1 MKKILA
7 LIVLAIAMVSCYE
20 EYLLD
25 YPYTATYFY
34 LQQDVR
40 TFVVGEGM
48 KFKVG
53 VTMGGV
59 SDNTLDRNI
68 SFVIDNSLITAA
80 RLAGMKIASQTYIKN
95 ATASVAALELLPT
108 THYTLSNSTTMVIKA
123 GWYTGTIDVR
133 ADSTA
138 FLNDSVKTIMS
149 TYVLPF
155 RITTAP
161 EIDSILPLKNYNVVG
176 TMFENM
182 LFGNY
187 WHGGAAVVNRASNP
201 NPWQRADTLI
211 KYYTTI
217 PTPENKIWTLTTRGP
232 SLLSCNGYYNALIT
246 AGANHM
252 NLVLKGTNII
262 VSDGT
267 TAVQTFAP
275 YGESAFNN
283 NKLLQNR
290 KIFLNYQFT
299 DAVSGFIYQCTDTL
313 TYRNR
318 IRDGINEWFDENPSH
333 YTK

>member
-7 LIVLAIAMVSCYE
+7 LLVLSVAMVSCYE
-20 EYLLD
+20 EYILD
-25 YPYTATYFY
+25 YPYTGVYFY

-59 SDNTLDRNI
+59 SDNTIDRNI
-68 SFVIDNSLITAA
+68 SFSLDNSLITAA

-95 ATASVAALELLPT
+95 ATLPVAAFELLPT
-108 THYTLSNSTTMVIKA
+108 THYTLSNNTTMTIPA
-123 GWYTGTIDVR
+123 GLYTGTINVK
-133 ADSTA
+133 ADSVA
-138 FLNDSVKTIMS
+138 FLNDSVKTKYS

-155 RITTAP
+155 RITDAP
-161 EIDSILPLKNYNVVG
+161 EIDSILPAKNYNVVG

-187 WHGGAAVVNRASNP
+187 WHGGSAIVNRASNP
-201 NPWQRADTLI
+201 NPFQRADTLI

-217 PTPENKIWTLTTRGP
+217 PVAENRIWTLTTSSP
-232 SLLSCNGYYNALIT
+232 QVLSCNGYYSATVT

-252 NLVLKGTNII
+252 NLVLKGTKLY

-267 TAVQTFAP
+267 TTVQNFSQNGECTFNKA
-275 YGESAFNN
+275 
-283 NKLLQNR
+283 KLLQDR
-290 KIFLNYQFT
+290 KIFLKYKYT
-299 DAVSGFIYQCTDTL
+299 DATSGFTYNCTDTL
-313 TYRNR
+313 TFRNR
-318 IRDGINEWFDENPSH
+318 IRDGINEWQDENPSH
-333 YTK
+333 Y